1 MMSIDEFIAFISD
14 VITDQFDSPATAE
27 SHIDSAREAYTQSH
41 NLKSFKARGLD
52 SQSDADFDS
61 LGVVMS
67 LTYDEIKQRYSI
79 DEEKLEKYMEEMQS
93 TEDKNKRKADLQYEI
108 EVVQYDISL
117 INDEISEKKASGAPQ
132 EELKELYQE
141 LQDMNAKV
149 KKLKKDLYY
158 L

>member
-1 MMSIDEFIAFISD
+1 
-14 VITDQFDSPATAE
+14 
-27 SHIDSAREAYTQSH
+27 
-41 NLKSFKARGLD
+41 
-52 SQSDADFDS
+52 
-61 LGVVMS
+61 
-67 LTYDEIKQRYSI
+67 
-79 DEEKLEKYMEEMQS
+79 MEEMQS
-93 TEDKNKRKADLQYEI
+93 AEEKNKRKADLQYEI

>member
-1 MMSIDEFIAFISD
+1 MSIDEFIAFISD
-14 VITDQFDSPATAE
+14 VIKDQFDSPATAE
-27 SHIDSAREAYTQSH
+27 SRIDSARDEYLQSH
-41 NLKSFKARGLD
+41 NLKSLKARGLD

-67 LTYDEIKQRYSI
+67 LTYDEIKRRYSI
-79 DEEKLEKYMEEMQS
+79 DEEELEKYVDQMQAVEE
-93 TEDKNKRKADLQYEI
+93 KNKRRADLQYEI

-117 INDEISEKKASGAPQ
+117 INDEISEKKASGASQ
-132 EELKELYQE
+132 EELKELNKE